1 MYFFIIEPH
10 EKDVKKRFDKLID
23 KWNIQN
29 KGEKSARIQELLGN
43 FNNAS
48 VFEEGV
54 EHEQHGIKT
63 RLLVLLLSLSNSDEI
78 KVIDDNSDGDQD
90 IQMLLKDIVQESE
103 ASKNARKAHQIRA
116 LLAEGEEKCRHFYSG
131 KILH

>member
-1 MYFFIIEPH
+1 ME
-10 EKDVKKRFDKLID
+10 
-23 KWNIQN
+23 
-29 KGEKSARIQELLGN
+29 ELLEN
-43 FNNAS
+43 FNSAS
-48 VFEEGV
+48 IFEEGV

-78 KVIDDNSDGDQD
+78 KVNDDNSDDDQD

>member
-78 KVIDDNSDGDQD
+78 KVNDDNSDDDQD

>member
-1 MYFFIIEPH
+1 M
-10 EKDVKKRFDKLID
+10 KKRFDKLID

-29 KGEKSARIQELLGN
+29 KGEKSSRIQELLGN

-131 KILH
+131 KIHWNEF

>member
-1 MYFFIIEPH
+1 M
-10 EKDVKKRFDKLID
+10 KKRFDKLID

>member
-1 MYFFIIEPH
+1 M
-10 EKDVKKRFDKLID
+10 K
-23 KWNIQN
+23 
-29 KGEKSARIQELLGN
+29 N

-78 KVIDDNSDGDQD
+78 KVNDNSDDDDED

-103 ASKNARKAHQIRA
+103 ASKSARKAQEIRA

-131 KILH
+131 NSILIKKKSTNYISNKSTVGQKI

>member
-1 MYFFIIEPH
+1 ME
-10 EKDVKKRFDKLID
+10 
-23 KWNIQN
+23 
-29 KGEKSARIQELLGN
+29 N

-54 EHEQHGIKT
+54 EHEQFGIKT

-78 KVIDDNSDGDQD
+78 KVNDDSDDDQD

-103 ASKNARKAHQIRA
+103 ASKSARKAHEIRA

-131 KILH
+131 K